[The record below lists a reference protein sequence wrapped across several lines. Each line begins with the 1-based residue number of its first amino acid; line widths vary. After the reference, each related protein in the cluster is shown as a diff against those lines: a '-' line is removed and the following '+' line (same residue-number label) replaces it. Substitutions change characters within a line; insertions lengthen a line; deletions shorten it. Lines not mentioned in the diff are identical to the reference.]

1 MKPVDV
7 DTVLADIKRAS
18 LTMCIRDVT
27 SHAWVSRGGYVSVQ
41 TGLPAP
47 GPQSDFLVV
56 PIGGRSPLT
65 KEWLEAW
72 CADVD
77 LKSFLEGR

>member
-18 LTMCIRDVT
+18 ADYVHQGCN